1 MISREP
7 TSDDTPTRPM
17 EPRAG
22 PAAIAAQEHRAPA
35 VGDRY
40 RIVSEAGT
48 GGMGL
53 VAEAVDTLLERRV
66 AIKFLHLAHGAES
79 RANLIREARAMA
91 GLRHR
96 SICRVLEIAIDP
108 PAGVP
113 PERWRPF
120 LVLEWVAGTR
130 LDVAWKAL
138 EARKRLPLLMQVV
151 EAVAALHA
159 AGLVHRDLKP
169 ANILVDGEGVPV
181 LVDFGLSAREGD
193 GEALGGT
200 PGWSAPEQFEPG
212 TEAGPPADVFALGV
226 LLYVMLT
233 GAPPF
238 EGTSTGDVLRRA
250 REGDAPLPESLVP
263 DLAPALQRITLA
275 AIDPDPGERY
285 ADAAALLAD
294 LRRFRDGETVLA
306 RPRRIFHR
314 FADELER
321 HLADTEDWRRQGLAT
336 PEEIR
341 PIREAIR
348 SLQRPESAWILD
360 SRRLSLSQVSMYLGG
375 WMLVLALTVGVWN
388 STADWRVRGE
398 SLPWTIPATV
408 AAIVTGL
415 GFLLSFIGEQRAALG
430 FLFTST
436 IVAPAA
442 VWQWLRTTGTLAAA
456 EGSRELLPSED
467 LGLGNDRQ
475 LAIAGCG
482 LGLALLYRL
491 RTPSSAFTVVAT
503 VFAIWAWFALGLRTF
518 ELETEP
524 RAVFGQISRWLLP
537 AGAALAAVGFWLDRR
552 AERPTVDL
560 FATARPRDGSPFL
573 VAGLLTMVVSLAALA
588 TFVPEWFR
596 FGPLDRDEA
605 GEILRRPEV
614 TTRAAAFLVS
624 GVLLFG
630 ISLGLG
636 MRATP
641 LADRCSRALRWI
653 VPSFVL
659 IPIAWLEI
667 EEAAPGWGFWLATL
681 VLVSLGLVA
690 LSSTLQWRPFLLS
703 GLLGLLDATVR
714 GFIRIDRHLE
724 DPALARIGL
733 MVGVA
738 LAGIVTMVIATY
750 PERPLASLRTLVR
763 RGKAAAG

>member
-1 MISREP
+1 MDGASRP
-7 TSDDTPTRPM
+7 STMRDDS
-17 EPRAG
+17 RAV
-22 PAAIAAQEHRAPA
+22 AI
-35 VGDRY
+35 GDRY
-40 RIVSEAGT
+40 RIVNDAGS

-53 VAEAVDTLLERRV
+53 VAEAIDTLLERRV
-66 AIKFLHLAHGAES
+66 AIKFLHRAEGPEA

-108 PAGVP
+108 PAGVAAD
-113 PERWRPF
+113 RWRPF

-130 LDVAWKAL
+130 LDAAWKSL
-138 EARKRLPLLMQVV
+138 EPRKRLPLLVQVV

-181 LVDFGLSAREGD
+181 LVDFGLSARTGD
-193 GEALGGT
+193 GDAIGGT

-212 TEAGPPADVFALGV
+212 TATGPPADVFALGV
-226 LLYVMLT
+226 LMYVMLT

-238 EGTSTGDVLRRA
+238 GGTSTGDVLRRA

-275 AIDPDPGERY
+275 AIDPDPAARY

-306 RPRRIFHR
+306 RPRRIFNR

-336 PEEIR
+336 ADEIR

-348 SLQRPESAWILD
+348 SLQRPESPWILD

-375 WMLVLALTVGVWN
+375 WLLVLALTVGVWN
-388 STADWRVRGE
+388 STADWRERGE
-398 SLPWTIPATV
+398 SLPWMIPATV
-408 AAIVTGL
+408 AATVTGL
-415 GFLLSFIGEQRAALG
+415 GFLLAFIGEQRAALG

-436 IVAPAA
+436 ILAPAA

-456 EGSRELLPSED
+456 EGSGELLPSAE

-482 LGLALLYRL
+482 LALAMLYRL
-491 RTPSSAFTVVAT
+491 RTPSNAFTVVAT
-503 VFAIWAWFALGLRTF
+503 AFVLWTWFALGLRTF
-518 ELETEP
+518 DLETEP
-524 RAVFGQISRWLLP
+524 RAVFGQVARWLLP
-537 AGAALAAVGFWLDRR
+537 AGAALAAAGFWLDRR

-573 VAGLLTMVVSLAALA
+573 VAGLVTIVAALA
-588 TFVPEWFR
+588 TLSTFVPEWFR
-596 FGPLDRDEA
+596 LGPLDRDES
-605 GEILRRPEV
+605 GEILGRPEV

-630 ISLGLG
+630 LSLALG
-636 MRATP
+636 VRATP
-641 LADRCSRALRWI
+641 LADRCARALRWI
-653 VPSFVL
+653 VPSFVI

-667 EEAAPGWGFWLATL
+667 EDAAPGWGFWLATL
-681 VLVSLGLVA
+681 GIVSVGLVA

-714 GFIRIDRHLE
+714 GFIRIDRHLD
-724 DPALARIGL
+724 DPALARIAL

-738 LAGIVTMVIATY
+738 VAGIATMVIATY
-750 PERPLASLRTLVR
+750 PERPFESLRAVFR
-763 RGKAAAG
+763 RGRSVSG